1 MKKSVKNIIGAL
13 LLVAMLAG
21 GAAIVSQVLKSE
33 TSSPVAV
40 QTVDMDH
47 SISVLP

>member
-1 MKKSVKNIIGAL
+1 MKRSVKNIIGAL
-13 LLVAMLAG
+13 LLAATIAG
-21 GAAIVSQVLKSE
+21 GAAIVTQLVKSE

-40 QTVDMDH
+40 QTVDMDR